1 MTFLKSAIT
10 IGAFVITI
18 TIIDL
23 SIQKAKMSLESCF
36 HLLDIITN
44 SIVKKRSNHVNKF
57 LGLESQPSIRFHS
70 CLNFHECFARTCL
83 LLSIWSMDES
93 PNPYFQNLYNMCFKN
108 TTVGFS
114 LKTALPA
121 WLMTHSLFFAP
132 TGMAAPVRRDKW
144 KRFFGG

>member
-1 MTFLKSAIT
+1 M
-10 IGAFVITI
+10 ITI
-18 TIIDL
+18 TINDL
-23 SIQKAKMSLESCF
+23 SIHKDELRIFSLHMYLF
-36 HLLDIITN
+36 DIITN
-44 SIVKKRSNHVNKF
+44 SKKKRSNLVNKF
-57 LGLESQPSIRFHS
+57 LGFESQPSICFHS
-70 CLNFHECFARTCL
+70 CLNFYECFARTCL

-132 TGMAAPVRRDKW
+132 TGMAAPMRRDKW

>member
-23 SIQKAKMSLESCF
+23 SIHKDELRIYF
-36 HLLDIITN
+36 YLFDIITN
-44 SIVKKRSNHVNKF
+44 NNLKKHSNHVNKF
-57 LGLESQPSIRFHS
+57 LGLESQSSISFFS

-144 KRFFGG
+144 KRFFRG